1 MEDAAK
7 KVCML
12 PDSISRCPMR
22 YAGGETCRR
31 CGWQQEELERR
42 KGLPLVK
49 DENGIRRKHVG
60 MEDAADG

>member
-12 PDSISRCPMR
+12 PESMSNCPLR
-22 YAGGETCRR
+22 YAGGEACRR

-42 KGLPLVK
+42 KRLPLVK
-49 DENGIRRKHVG
+49 DESGRRRKYVG
-60 MEDAADG
+60 KEER

>member
-12 PDSISRCPMR
+12 PDSISQCPMR
-22 YAGGETCRR
+22 YAGGEACLR

-60 MEDAADG
+60 MEDATDG